1 MSVSDFCRALL
12 MDFEKI
18 GEISVGR
25 LSGKVTHAEM
35 VQRVKAVIVAAREQ
49 QVRKLLV
56 VTAGLTGF
64 KMASVAERYFYVNE
78 WVQAAGGGMTVAL
91 VTRPERRDPQRFGE
105 VVAENLGVTSRVF
118 VSEEE
123 AIAWLQNPTRPKNAP

>member
-1 MSVSDFCRALL
+1 

-49 QVRKLLV
+49 GVRKLLL

-64 KMASVAERYFYVNE
+64 KLASVGKRYFYVNE
-78 WVQAAGGGMTVAL
+78 WVQAAGAGMTVAL
-91 VTRPERRDPQRFGE
+91 VTRPERTDPRRFGE

-123 AIAWLQNPTRPKNAP
+123 AIAWLQNPIRPQNGS